1 MHLPAISP
9 TEVPSYRTQVV
20 WVSTTCLFF
29 MSDPNRRLDE
39 IGYQGM
45 NLRHEWS
52 HNRICTTAEAPGQYE
67 EYKP

>member
-1 MHLPAISP
+1 
-9 TEVPSYRTQVV
+9 
-20 WVSTTCLFF
+20 
-29 MSDPNRRLDE
+29 MSNPNMRLDE

-67 EYKP
+67 HWYGIAWKNRSTSSFFHQYLVNWHALGRAK